1 MNQNKLPRPEA
12 PDTKEAGPV
21 VKLLGG
27 SQAKSKGF
35 SLQQHVNKKSRER
48 YRALQGKNKRRS

>member
-12 PDTKEAGPV
+12 PDTKEAGPL

-35 SLQQHVNKKSRER
+35 SVQQNVNKKDKER
-48 YRALQGKNKRRS
+48 YRLLQGKK